1 MEELGITREK
11 NVVLRI
17 NRNFI
22 DLAMQ
27 ANGKADLYFH
37 AYFWEQYLKGLA
49 VMQAARAL
57 QGAGPGQ
64 RVDIFSD
71 KFPFMKRLQGLA
83 MTLTKVIVNIKKF
96 PFNEKSYQRFVNE
109 FGKR

>member
-1 MEELGITREK
+1 
-11 NVVLRI
+11 
-17 NRNFI
+17 
-22 DLAMQ
+22 
-27 ANGKADLYFH
+27 
-37 AYFWEQYLKGLA
+37 
-49 VMQAARAL
+49 MQAAKAL
-57 QGAGPGQ
+57 KGDGAAN
-64 RVDIFSD
+64 RIDIFSE